1 MSKSVFLSSLLGLAL
16 IIFAGSNSVH
26 ATGCEELLGDNNYRC
41 QAQADWTSSFETCL
55 NFHSTMSIKSSKF
68 DLSVPSLGNLGCSC
82 KAKGSSTAPVWD
94 DSKEWVC
101 TGDAEGGFVFG
112 GSVAGKGKLKK
123 VYAVKNNGNSFV
135 FNCVVDPS
143 CSPSIQ
149 NTTGGNLQNPFA
161 MD

>member
-1 MSKSVFLSSLLGLAL
+1 MTKSVFVFALLGLTL
-16 IIFAGSNSVH
+16 ITFAGSGPVH

-41 QAQADWTSSFETCL
+41 QGQADSTSPFETCL

-82 KAKGSSTAPVWD
+82 KAKGSSTTPVWD
-94 DSKEWVC
+94 NSKEWVC
-101 TGDAEGGFVFG
+101 TGDAEGGYVFG

-135 FNCVVDPS
+135 FNCVVDPT
-143 CSPSIQ
+143 CSASAQ
-149 NTTGGNLQNPFA
+149 NATGDNAQNPFT